1 MPFYIRGLSI
11 WILVSSGVLKLIS
24 LLIPRD
30 ACIYWGCTTWL
41 FLKCTTFG
49 YVLLTSSR
57 CLSHFIARVVFL
69 KCKYTSVTSLLQ
81 SLRVK
86 TSLWCGLKIIPLI
99 PDPVIL
105 CGLPPSF
112 HSASGP
118 LCWLLCLPWRSPI
131 SPIICHLYFVSSHS
145 FFSFDQDSS
154 WWKTFLVLVKDSSC
168 GFTDLPVVFLLQ
180 FFSWKFFFLK
190 WIIF

>member
-11 WILVSSGVLKLIS
+11 WILISSGVLKAIS

-30 ACIYWGCTTWL
+30 TCIYWGCATGL

-49 YVLLTSSR
+49 YVLLTSCR
-57 CLSHFIARVVFL
+57 CLSHFIARVVFK

-86 TSLWCGLKIIPLI
+86 ISLWCGLKIIPLI
-99 PDPVIL
+99 PDPGIL
-105 CGLPPSF
+105 CGPPPSF

-118 LCWLLCLPWRSPI
+118 FRGLLCLPRRSPL
-131 SPIICHLYFVSSHS
+131 SLVVLHRYFVSSHS
-145 FFSFDQDSS
+145 FFSFDQYPS
-154 WWKTFLVLVKDSSC
+154 WRKTFLVLVKDSSC
-168 GFTDLPVVFLLQ
+168 GFTDLSVVFLLQ
-180 FFSWKFFFLK
+180 FFSWKVFLK
-190 WIIF
+190 WIVF